1 MNSYLFRIYTAAE
14 LDQISA
20 KLHLLLGGWVQ
31 SWYGSAAATLSVRN
45 VMGYEDDL
53 ANGLVIAIDAAESTR
68 RRLKHIIPIQQRAD
82 QLPAFLG
89 NVAPKRSQQDQDF
102 AFDAAIADRWAMSL
116 QQAAFDDLLAL
127 SAEQASNDAQWHFNA
142 GTGTAQRVV
151 RKLRRGSGWCVANLT
166 RGEAVLSLLISPALV
181 NNWVSRPKPST
192 QGGLPRVRALLADQ
206 SVTVQAN
213 LGSTTLTIGD
223 IRQLTV
229 GDVVRLDAS
238 VDAPV
243 QLVASGQRVAEG
255 LLGSFEGSKAISLT
269 K

>member
-14 LDQISA
+14 LERISGG
-20 KLHLLLGGWVQ
+20 LHLLLGEWVQ
-31 SWYGSAAATLSVRN
+31 NWYGSDATTLAVRN

-53 ANGLVIAIDAAESTR
+53 ANGLVAAIDAAESAPR
-68 RRLKHIIPIQQRAD
+68 ALRHIIPIQQRGE
-82 QLPAFLG
+82 QGPAFLS
-89 NVAPKRSQQDQDF
+89 NMAPKPCRQDQDF
-102 AFDAAIADRWAMSL
+102 AFDTVMADRLAVFL

-127 SAEQASNDAQWHFNA
+127 STEQASNDAQWHFNA

-166 RGEAVLSLLISPALV
+166 RGETVLSLLVSPALV

-223 IRQLTV
+223 IRQLAV

-243 QLVASGQRVAEG
+243 QLIASGQRVAEG